1 MLRKFAEKHAK
12 VLWRSLLGLL
22 GLGVALFESQTPGDF
37 EIFLAASADLFE
49 GLNPYEQHYH
59 QWYQYYYDLLFA
71 SVLYPLNFV
80 SARLAKF
87 IWIVLLELTM
97 LRSWSLVDRWLPRRR
112 SEASRNWERFML
124 LVFSWNMW
132 IVNFHLQQFTPVLLW
147 MVMEA
152 VHLNARTWKASLVG
166 LGMATKVIPIA
177 VFPLWFLRR
186 EWSKSA
192 VALTVFALALV
203 SPVLWL
209 GVHRTTELTQSRWG
223 LLNPTNQE
231 HTFDLAEEASH
242 SLTAWIPTLTSAE
255 ARGQNT
261 RPWRRHLVHWDRET
275 VHYVTRGA
283 QLVGLLCVLFFLTA
297 KAFQPARTPGYEWSA
312 VFATVPIV
320 FPHQA
325 VYAFLMCFPAIAWVI
340 RVGWF
345 SEEIKPGIRWKIAT
359 LVALT
364 LISLH
369 FYFGSI
375 RAVLNHYKVLTVGAV
390 LLLVCLAQIKPK
402 PAPKP
407 A

>member
-1 MLRKFAEKHAK
+1 
-12 VLWRSLLGLL
+12 
-22 GLGVALFESQTPGDF
+22 
-37 EIFLAASADLFE
+37 
-49 GLNPYEQHYH
+49 
-59 QWYQYYYDLLFA
+59 
-71 SVLYPLNFV
+71 
-80 SARLAKF
+80 
-87 IWIVLLELTM
+87 
-97 LRSWSLVDRWLPRRR
+97 
-112 SEASRNWERFML
+112 ML

-132 IVNFHLQQFTPVLLW
+132 VVNFHLQQFTPVLLW

-166 LGMATKVIPIA
+166 LGMATKVIPVA
-177 VFPLWFLRR
+177 VFPLWLLRR
-186 EWSKSA
+186 EWAKSTA
-192 VALTVFALALV
+192 ALTVFALALV
-203 SPVLWL
+203 LPALWL
-209 GVHRTTELTQSRWG
+209 GAERTKELTQSRWG

-242 SLTAWIPTLTSAE
+242 SLTAWIPTLTSKE

-275 VHYVTRGA
+275 VHWATRGA

-297 KAFQPARTPGYEWSA
+297 KAFQPARYPGYEWSA

-325 VYAFLMCFPAIAWVI
+325 VYAFLMCFPAMAWVI

-345 SEEIKPGIRWKIAT
+345 SEETNPGIRWKIAT

-364 LISLH
+364 LMSLH

-375 RAVLNHYKVLTVGAV
+375 RDVLNHYKVLTVGAV

-402 PAPKP
+402 LPAKT